1 MKTRGQE
8 SLGLGVGL
16 EVGDQA
22 GHLIQPLG
30 AAVQGADEGLEDLSL
45 APRRQPSVS
54 LRVPPTLEERLD
66 PLLGTVGQ
74 EEQQEP
80 EDLARVFR
88 LV

>member
-1 MKTRGQE
+1 VKTRGQE

-66 PLLGTVGQ
+66 PPSGLSAKRSSRSRRTWLGSL
-74 EEQQEP
+74 
-80 EDLARVFR
+80 D
-88 LV
+88 